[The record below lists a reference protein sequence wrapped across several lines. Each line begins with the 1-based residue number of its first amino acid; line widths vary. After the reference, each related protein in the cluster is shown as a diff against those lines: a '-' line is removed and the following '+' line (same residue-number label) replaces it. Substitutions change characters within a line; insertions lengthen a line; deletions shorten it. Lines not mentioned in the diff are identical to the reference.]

1 MEGSRIRLL
10 SRVQSRTSS
19 LLIRLLLGFL
29 TVIVLLMSFNY
40 LSFTFF
46 QNNIRNEIISYNA
59 QNIRFTSERYEE
71 HFQLVQKQ
79 MYALYFNDDVDR
91 LQKASGNA
99 RYALLDRVKQEI
111 IKVVGN
117 PLIYVDNA
125 IIVFKEG
132 SLTLSRIGTND
143 RASLFEKFYAS
154 TDYPD
159 SFWQKQFNETYSAK
173 MFPMSKFYEHSFH
186 KAGDV
191 TTKGLF
197 IPYVLKHWQNEDFY
211 IVAMMDAN
219 QLFEAFHRSV
229 NANFIILDKQG
240 LPLFS
245 TGGLA
250 KREELPELPVDKTY
264 LLRDNTYYFYQ
275 TGQNSGYTYINIIPS
290 ASISKQISKLN
301 LTLFVLLILSLI
313 VSVVISV
320 LFSVR
325 FNRPVKQLVSSLQT
339 AGGEDVRFKSNIRE
353 FKLIGQKLDDMLQTN
368 ARIQSDLAQKNIQLL
383 SYSYLNK
390 LKKIYSG
397 SPGAIDMISTQAYRF
412 VVYEIT
418 YKDRFWEE
426 MKEEPGPLTY
436 SIYTFINH
444 SLLKVFPASL
454 TIQIESR
461 QMLSVINEI
470 DDSRL
475 DAYMTELLKVVAHDA
490 DFYFLTIAIS
500 PAFPQSFDFTEAYEQ
515 TVKLL
520 QERKLNED
528 TQIVR
533 QHAGRQS
540 VHLLTSAQEQQFDCN
555 LAAGNTQELLHLLD
569 RQLALMERKCETVL
583 QYQEFLIDI
592 VQKVRKAFHVLR
604 LDERAI
610 QPVIAGLSTSQSF
623 YSGRHYRKFFSQLL
637 VAACEEIRSNQKNE
651 DPVIDF
657 VVDYVN
663 KHFAQDITLDI
674 VAEHLHI
681 TGGYLSTYFKEKTG
695 ENFIDYING
704 VRIRV
709 AQQMLLET
717 DLRIQDVAS
726 SSGYQNINS
735 FNRMFK
741 KFTGMPPREFRR
753 EKRTEDEVS

>member
-1 MEGSRIRLL
+1 MEVSRIRFISLF
-10 SRVQSRTSS
+10 QSRTSS
-19 LLIRLLLGFL
+19 LLIRLLIGFL

-46 QNNIRNEIISYNA
+46 QNNIRNEIIRYNA

-79 MYALYFNDDVDR
+79 MYALYFHDDVDR
-91 LQKASGNA
+91 LQKSRGNA
-99 RYALLDRVKQEI
+99 RFELLDRVKQEI

-143 RASLFEKFYAS
+143 RVSMFEKFYAS
-154 TDYPD
+154 RDYPD
-159 SFWQKQFNETYSAK
+159 SFWQNQFKESYTAK
-173 MFPMSKFYEHSFH
+173 MFPMSMFYEHSFH
-186 KAGDV
+186 KSGDV
-191 TTKGLF
+191 TAKGLF
-197 IPYVLKHWQNEDFY
+197 IPYILKHWQNDDFY
-211 IVAMMDAN
+211 LVAMMDAN
-219 QLFEAFHRSV
+219 KLFDAFHRSV
-229 NANFIILDKQG
+229 NSNFIILDKQG
-240 LPLFS
+240 LPLYS

-250 KREELPELPVDKTY
+250 NRADLPELPLDKTY
-264 LLRDNTYYFYQ
+264 FLHDNTYYFYQ
-275 TGQNSGYTYINIIPS
+275 IGQTSGYTYLNIVPG
-290 ASISKQISKLN
+290 ASISEQVSKLN
-301 LTLFVLLILSLI
+301 LTLFILLVFALI
-313 VSVVISV
+313 VSVIISV

-325 FNRPVKQLVSSLQT
+325 FNRPVKQLVSSLQMSR
-339 AGGEDVRFKSNIRE
+339 GEDVRFKSNIRE
-353 FKLIGQKLDDMLQTN
+353 FELIGQKLDDMFQTN
-368 ARIQSDLAQKNIQLL
+368 ARIQSDLAQKNIQLM
-383 SYSYLNK
+383 SYDYLNK

-397 SPGAIDMISTQAYRF
+397 SIGAADRISMQEYRF

-436 SIYTFINH
+436 RIHTFINH
-444 SLLKVFPASL
+444 SLLKEFPESL
-454 TIQIESR
+454 TIQVESR
-461 QMLSVINEI
+461 QMLSVMNEI
-470 DDSRL
+470 DDVRL
-475 DAYMTELLKVVAHDA
+475 DAYISKLLQVVSHDA
-490 DFYFLTIAIS
+490 DFYFLTVAIS
-500 PAFPQSFDFTEAYEQ
+500 PAYPQMFDFTEAYEQ

-533 QHAGRQS
+533 QSAGCQS
-540 VHLLTSAQEQQFDCN
+540 VHLLTPAQEQQFDSN
-555 LAAGNTQELLHLLD
+555 LASGNTQELLHLLD

-592 VQKVRKAFHVLR
+592 VQKVRKTFHGLR

-610 QPVIAGLSTSQSF
+610 QPVIAGLGTGQSF

-637 VAACEEIRSNQKNE
+637 VAACEEIRSIQKNV

-663 KHFAQDITLDI
+663 KHYDQDITLDI

-681 TGGYLSTYFKEKTG
+681 TGGYLSTYFKDKTG

-709 AQQMLLET
+709 SQRMLLET
-717 DLRIQDVAS
+717 ELRIQDVSIRA
-726 SSGYQNINS
+726 GYQNINS

-741 KFTGMPPREFRR
+741 KFTGMSPREFRK
-753 EKRTEDEVS
+753 EKHTEDDT

>member
-1 MEGSRIRLL
+1 MSRIRFISLF
-10 SRVQSRTSS
+10 QSRTSS
-19 LLIRLLLGFL
+19 LLIRLLIGFL

-46 QNNIRNEIISYNA
+46 QNNIRNEIIRYNA

-79 MYALYFNDDVDR
+79 MYALYFHVDVDR
-91 LQKASGNA
+91 LQKSRGNA
-99 RYALLDRVKQEI
+99 RFELLDRVKQEI

-143 RASLFEKFYAS
+143 RVSMFEKFYAS
-154 TDYPD
+154 RDYPD
-159 SFWQKQFNETYSAK
+159 SFWLNQFKESYSAK
-173 MFPMSKFYEHSFH
+173 LFPMSMFYEHSFH
-186 KAGDV
+186 KSGDV
-191 TTKGLF
+191 TAKGLF
-197 IPYVLKHWQNEDFY
+197 IPYILKHWQNDDFY
-211 IVAMMDAN
+211 LVAMMDAN
-219 QLFEAFHRSV
+219 KLFDAFHRSV
-229 NANFIILDKQG
+229 NSNFIILDKQG
-240 LPLFS
+240 LPLYS

-250 KREELPELPVDKTY
+250 NRADLPELPIDKTY
-264 LLRDNTYYFYQ
+264 FLHDNTYYFYQ
-275 TGQNSGYTYINIIPS
+275 IGQTSGYTYLNIIPS
-290 ASISKQISKLN
+290 ASISEQVSKLN
-301 LTLFVLLILSLI
+301 LTLFFLLVIALI
-313 VSVVISV
+313 VSVIISV

-325 FNRPVKQLVSSLQT
+325 FNRPVKQLVSSLQMSR
-339 AGGEDVRFKSNIRE
+339 GEDVRFKSNIRE
-353 FKLIGQKLDDMLQTN
+353 FELIGQKLDDILQMN
-368 ARIQSDLAQKNIQLL
+368 ARIQSDLAQKNIQLM
-383 SYSYLNK
+383 SYDYLNK

-397 SPGAIDMISTQAYRF
+397 SRGAADMISMQEYRF

-436 SIYTFINH
+436 RIHTFINH

-454 TIQIESR
+454 TIQVESR
-461 QMLSVINEI
+461 QMLSVMNEI
-470 DDSRL
+470 DDVRL
-475 DAYMTELLKVVAHDA
+475 DAYISKLLQVVSHDA
-490 DFYFLTIAIS
+490 DFYFLTVAIS
-500 PAFPQSFDFTEAYEQ
+500 PAYPQMFDFTEAYEQ

-533 QHAGRQS
+533 QSAGRQS
-540 VHLLTSAQEQQFDCN
+540 VHLLTPAQEQQFDSN

-592 VQKVRKAFHVLR
+592 VQKVRKTFHCLR

-610 QPVIAGLSTSQSF
+610 QPVIAGLGTGQSF

-637 VAACEEIRSNQKNE
+637 VAACEEIRSIQKNV

-663 KHFAQDITLDI
+663 KHYDQDITLDI

-681 TGGYLSTYFKEKTG
+681 TGGYLSTYFKDKTG

-709 AQQMLLET
+709 SQRMLLET
-717 DLRIQDVAS
+717 ELRIQDVSIRA
-726 SSGYQNINS
+726 GYQNINS

-741 KFTGMPPREFRR
+741 KFTGMSPREFRK
-753 EKRTEDEVS
+753 EKHTEDDR